1 MTDWTFLSR
10 CYVRDLL
17 DNLWLLRV
25 QLKRPHKISYL
36 TLVTGIIYTWTALST
51 LQLST
56 QRSMSPR
63 CSLFRC
69 LFFVRYRVYGRF
81 LAVTYAGHQKFLSS
95 SCSGQ
100 RFCGVLLLAYS
111 RIPSLSYIL
120 VSTMLRF
127 RPATYS
133 ASCSSSLTGQRA
145 ENENVSE

>member
-1 MTDWTFLSR
+1 MLRS
-10 CYVRDLL
+10 DLL

-25 QLKRPHKISYL
+25 QLKRPNKVSYL
-36 TLVTGIIYTWTALST
+36 TLVTGIIYTWTALSISHSVHSVPC
-51 LQLST
+51 LLAA
-56 QRSMSPR
+56 P
-63 CSLFRC
+63 CHLFRR

-81 LAVTYAGHQKFLSS
+81 LAVTYAGHQKFSS
-95 SCSGQ
+95 SSFSGQ

-120 VSTMLRF
+120 VSTVLRF

>member
-56 QRSMSPR
+56 QRSMSPAP
-63 CSLFRC
+63 CF
-69 LFFVRYRVYGRF
+69 
-81 LAVTYAGHQKFLSS
+81 
-95 SCSGQ
+95 
-100 RFCGVLLLAYS
+100 
-111 RIPSLSYIL
+111 ISLSVLRPLPGLWTLFSCYLCWTSKVLVLFMFRSKVLRCAFTSIFTYTFPIIHSRKYYAPFPSCYIL
-120 VSTMLRF
+120 CQLQLQSN
-127 RPATYS
+127 
-133 ASCSSSLTGQRA
+133 RA
-145 ENENVSE
+145 ARRK